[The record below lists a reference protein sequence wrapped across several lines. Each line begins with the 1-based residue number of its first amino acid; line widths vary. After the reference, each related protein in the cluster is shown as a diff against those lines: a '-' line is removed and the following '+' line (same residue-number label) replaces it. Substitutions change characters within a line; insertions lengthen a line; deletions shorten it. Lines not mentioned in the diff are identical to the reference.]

1 MPTLVVTN
9 HPRVWRKLR
18 LSYSSAFKNLA
29 VEEAMARAFS
39 TGTQTK
45 PSIRIWINPKAV
57 VVGRFQEVAN
67 EVDLIQCELNQCQV
81 ARRFTGGGTVFHDD
95 GTLNFSI
102 VTGRADGSTLDFL
115 ESNTRVTLDSLAA
128 LGITG
133 TMNPPNSILA
143 EGHKVCGAASAVGR
157 NFTLWHCSIL
167 VNTNLQLLELILAP
181 SKTTTSRYVR
191 SRWQPV
197 TTLSKLLSKPLS
209 IDEVAQAIEQSVERH
224 FGIELE
230 EGGIS
235 VEEGRLTEALFRE
248 KYMSDLWNLKANRGF
263 PPVD

>member
-39 TGTQTK
+39 TGTQ

-67 EVDLIQCELNQCQV
+67 EVDLTQCESNQCQV

-102 VTGRADGSTLDFL
+102 VTGRAEGSTLGFL
-115 ESNTRVTLDSLAA
+115 EANTRVTLDFLAA

-133 TMNPPNSILA
+133 TVNPPNSILV
-143 EGHKVCGAASAVGR
+143 EGHKVCGAASAVGK
-157 NFTLWHCSIL
+157 NFALWHCSIL
-167 VNTNLQLLELILAP
+167 VNTNLQLLERTLAP
-181 SKTTTSRYVR
+181 SKTSTSRYVR

-209 IDEVAQAIEQSVERH
+209 IDEVAQAIERSVERH

-230 EGGIS
+230 DGRIS

-248 KYMSDLWNLKANRGF
+248 KYMSDLWNLKGNRGF
-263 PPVD
+263 PSID